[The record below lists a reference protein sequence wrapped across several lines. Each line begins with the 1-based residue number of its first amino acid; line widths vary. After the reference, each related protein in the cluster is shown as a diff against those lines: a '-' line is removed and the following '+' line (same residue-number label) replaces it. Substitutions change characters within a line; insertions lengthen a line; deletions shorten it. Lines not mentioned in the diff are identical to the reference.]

1 MKKIALFYVL
11 LTVFVSLNIFAE
23 DEKILPELNDNLTDY
38 SFASDLEIE
47 VINELNI
54 ARTHPKFYADLL
66 TEYRKYY
73 SGKYLDIP
81 GRVTIATNEGTRAV
95 DEAIQ
100 FLKKQLELNPFR
112 FSKGMSLGAKDHVTD
127 QGPTGATGHNGSD
140 GSSPFDRV
148 NRYGKWQFYAGEN
161 IDYGNKVAREIV
173 FSLIIDDGVRSRGHR
188 KNIFNPRFTTVGV
201 ACGKHAVYNYMCVMT
216 FAQAYLENEAKE
228 E

>member
-1 MKKIALFYVL
+1 MKKIVLFYVL

-100 FLKKQLELNPFR
+100 FLKK
-112 FSKGMSLGAKDHVTD
+112 
-127 QGPTGATGHNGSD
+127 
-140 GSSPFDRV
+140 
-148 NRYGKWQFYAGEN
+148 AG
-161 IDYGNKVAREIV
+161 IKS
-173 FSLIIDDGVRSRGHR
+173 FQ
-188 KNIFNPRFTTVGV
+188 IF
-201 ACGKHAVYNYMCVMT
+201 
-216 FAQAYLENEAKE
+216 
-228 E
+228 